1 VKPLTIVLF
10 MAWVTLICGAMHA
23 TQYGYTAYVTRGAI
37 SALKLEGKDQERIHQ
52 LLKAYYRSI
61 GEGAAVV
68 FTQACII
75 VYARKLRGVPL
86 RV

>member
-1 VKPLTIVLF
+1 MGDADLRRDACHEVRLHCIRYS
-10 MAWVTLICGAMHA
+10 WRH
-23 TQYGYTAYVTRGAI
+23 

-75 VYARKLRGVPL
+75 VYARKLRGAPH